1 MNEKHGLGLRN
12 YWELH
17 QWSIDNLNDFWVAV
31 WVFTGVV
38 GEREELVSSETP
50 GGGGGELTLRGSC
63 LTTRSRWT
71 RLTQSL
77 SERG

>member
-1 MNEKHGLGLRN
+1 MRN

-50 GGGGGELTLRGSC
+50 GGGGGELDRKSVV
-63 LTTRSRWT
+63 
-71 RLTQSL
+71 
-77 SERG
+77 